1 MADYNIP
8 ISWKRDDSLPEHK
21 EGYIGTLSLNYPYGN
36 EILGVF
42 GTLKLSAL
50 TAKFPDIPYWN
61 LIDIEYY
68 MAQDDEVKYMG
79 YDTMDIDKQYY
90 PNQRYGFEL
99 SFSSVKFRQAEKYSI
114 WFKDGNRMFKVG
126 STSLR
131 ESIVLNVSSI
141 KVDKPMDI
149 SKTGDEIFND
159 INIKYKMVSNNYV
172 DYQIVQNG
180 DVVAA
185 KNNYQ
190 GTEIL
195 IPYGTLKTN
204 SNVSVKMRSH
214 FNFCGEEQYSEWINY
229 SLSGLKGLVAEKP
242 QNIRLVGTQKNI
254 EDDIVFEWDT
264 EDTRCSA
271 IVEIWQ
277 DGIKVTSK
285 SGVKN
290 NRYVLPAGTLKNP
303 NAIKVRIS
311 NTISVNGYSDTS
323 AYSELQVSGLTSI
336 RPIISDFL
344 LSSNNRDHD
353 IEVTVTSENTESFE
367 LYYDGRLVASNTSNQ
382 LIIPAG
388 TLLKGQNSITV
399 KGIKNSNA
407 GKLIGELTKQFN
419 IVQDE
424 PIIYSIEPSNI
435 NINIEEVSIVS
446 FNTNAFVS
454 RWEMYINNTYF
465 TNGTSERSISVSPG
479 YFNSG
484 ENNIKVVIYY
494 SPSHDLSEVRNA
506 SKTVVFTGYGRPQK
520 PKLDAKLVY
529 DTATPTFTW
538 TLGGTESDG
547 QVAFEIKVHEDH
559 KTVNTSDTSYTMES
573 SLNDKE
579 TYTVRVRI
587 KNKYEMWS
595 SWSEKTFETV
605 FSNMPKPLV
614 KVSPQRENV
623 LIEVSCEQVE
633 NFSRLS
639 LYRSTDTLK
648 WVELANDLELNDSLI
663 DYLVQANTKTFY
675 KARVYDNAGGFK
687 ESDIKSTLVNIRNY
701 NLLDV
706 KNLNSNIRIDFA
718 SITFTN
724 NFKSVI
730 KMFSNSSKPLFYKD
744 KTSFITANMTV
755 KLVNNEVN
763 SFIDFINNGDIFCYR
778 DYRGKKMF
786 VAIDLTTITY
796 INPFLQELVLNLT
809 EVNFNESLSANKAN
823 YGSFVYA
830 NGEYYLD
837 GVVTENIIG
846 GDL

>member
-1 MADYNIP
+1 MAEYSVQINWI
-8 ISWKRDDSLPEHK
+8 RDDTLGNDT
-21 EGYIGTLSLNYPYGN
+21 EGYIGNVLLNYPYGN
-36 EILGVF
+36 SIS
-42 GTLKLSAL
+42 GTWGNVKGNGL
-50 TAKFPDIPYWN
+50 TKKGGPDYWNMMTIDCDLFQGSNIEYGEYDTIGQGIKYYPGRSYSFDIPFTSTS
-61 LIDIEYY
+61 LIQADRYY
-68 MAQDDEVKYMG
+68 FQLEDLRG
-79 YDTMDIDKQYY
+79 
-90 PNQRYGFEL
+90 
-99 SFSSVKFRQAEKYSI
+99 
-114 WFKDGNRMFKVG
+114 MFKVG
-126 STSLR
+126 SMSLN
-131 ESIVLNVSSI
+131 EYISLNVSSI
-141 KVDKPMDI
+141 KIDKPSEI
-149 SKTGDEIFND
+149 SRFGDEIFND
-159 INIKYKMVSNNYV
+159 INIRYSMISNNYI
-172 DYQIVQNG
+172 DYQVIQNG
-180 DVVAA
+180 DIVLS
-185 KNNYQ
+185 KNNHTGSQ
-190 GTEIL
+190 IL
-195 IPYGTLKTN
+195 IPKGTFKST
-204 SNVSVKMRSH
+204 SSASIKMRSH
-214 FNFCGEEQYSEWINY
+214 FNFCGTEQYSEWINY

-277 DGIKVTSK
+277 DGIKVISK

-303 NAIKVRIS
+303 NAIKVRVS

-344 LSSNNRDHD
+344 LSSNNRDYD

-367 LYYDGRLVASNTSNQ
+367 LYYDGRLVVSNTSNQ

-407 GKLIGELTKQFN
+407 GKLTGELTKQFN

-424 PIIYSIEPSNI
+424 PIVYSIEPSNI

-484 ENNIKVVIYY
+484 ENSIKVVIYY

-538 TLGGTESDG
+538 TLGETESDG

-730 KMFSNSSKPLFYKD
+730 KKFSNSSKPLFYKD

-837 GVVTENIIG
+837 GVITENIIG